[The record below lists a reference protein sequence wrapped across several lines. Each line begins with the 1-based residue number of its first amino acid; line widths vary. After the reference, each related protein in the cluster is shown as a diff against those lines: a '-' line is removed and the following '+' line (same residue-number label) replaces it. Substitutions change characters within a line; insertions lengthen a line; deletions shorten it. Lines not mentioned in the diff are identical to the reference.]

1 MKKIPLII
9 FLLVFHANACEEDC
23 IQKPS
28 PINCKKAMHDFS
40 EKIETYSEAVEKID
54 ISELVKFR
62 EWLKENETIQITCGA
77 YNQDRALKPHY
88 KEIFLANI
96 RLISSIRG
104 LIRSNEIFSK
114 PDETITEHIKEAYL
128 QMRNSTKVFNN
139 QTDEN
144 T

>member
-1 MKKIPLII
+1 MKIIPLITL
-9 FLLVFHANACEEDC
+9 LLVFHASACEEDC

-28 PINCKKAMHDFS
+28 PINCEEAMYNYS
-40 EKIETYSEAVEKID
+40 EKIEHYEEAVEKIN

-77 YNQDRALKPHY
+77 YNQDKALKPYY

-104 LIRSNEIFSK
+104 LIRSNEAFSK
-114 PDETITEHIKEAYL
+114 PDETITEHVKEVYS
-128 QMRNSTKVFNN
+128 QMRNSTKVFNKRPW
-139 QTDEN
+139 
-144 T
+144 